1 MTLQGVRNKRKF
13 DPEYSLDNKV
23 LEYGKEVVDKA
34 ANNAHLPLKE
44 FLQKANIRYA
54 QQEKKRGKSQKSS
67 YGKYYLP
74 ACVSVCSYGEC
85 QKKGESGTPE
95 GIRRNVKLKSEM
107 EKIGGIGHH
116 AKNSKCSNIIGQ
128 CAEQRDRLA
137 VFVKLGKGIA
147 KEPSGGA
154 ALDKDY

>member
-54 QQEKKRGKSQKSS
+54 QQEKKRGKLA
-67 YGKYYLP
+67 GKYM
-74 ACVSVCSYGEC
+74 CTQS
-85 QKKGESGTPE
+85 QNT
-95 GIRRNVKLKSEM
+95 
-107 EKIGGIGHH
+107 
-116 AKNSKCSNIIGQ
+116 
-128 CAEQRDRLA
+128 
-137 VFVKLGKGIA
+137 
-147 KEPSGGA
+147 
-154 ALDKDY
+154 